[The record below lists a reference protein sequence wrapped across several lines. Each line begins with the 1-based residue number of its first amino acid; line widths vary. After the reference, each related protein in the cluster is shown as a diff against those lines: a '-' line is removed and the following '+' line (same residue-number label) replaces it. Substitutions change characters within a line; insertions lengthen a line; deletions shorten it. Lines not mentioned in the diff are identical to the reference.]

1 MLGQSSPWPAAWPI
15 GSTHIHILQ
24 DAQISKSVLRC
35 ISSSSHLDLKHTLI
49 LFFILLLCCM
59 IKVFNRTGE
68 ETEMDKVRM

>member
-35 ISSSSHLDLKHTLI
+35 ISSSARLDLKHTLI
-49 LFFILLLCCM
+49 LFFILLLGCM